1 MKRQPTT
8 LRRSASVGDVRFHY
22 LFVKRCDSQNLCFFD
37 FHFDRGV
44 LARKGCV
51 INHLSSWS
59 FFLSFLCEVLA
70 LLLSRVTRS
79 QLHAPVTRLSQLSRK
94 MLKIAPR
101 MFSGSR
107 LRSKVT
113 RWQERGV
120 LKHLEANI
128 YSSRS

>member
-1 MKRQPTT
+1 MVV
-8 LRRSASVGDVRFHY
+8 LSIIYLVGH
-22 LFVKRCDSQNLCFFD
+22 FF
-37 FHFDRGV
+37 
-44 LARKGCV
+44 
-51 INHLSSWS
+51 S
-59 FFLSFLCEVLA
+59 FFLCEVLA
-70 LLLSRVTRS
+70 LLFSRVTRS

-113 RWQERGV
+113 RWQEKGV
-120 LKHLEANI
+120 LKHFEENI

>member
-1 MKRQPTT
+1 MVV
-8 LRRSASVGDVRFHY
+8 LSIIYLVGH
-22 LFVKRCDSQNLCFFD
+22 FF
-37 FHFDRGV
+37 
-44 LARKGCV
+44 
-51 INHLSSWS
+51 S
-59 FFLSFLCEVLA
+59 FFLCEVLA

-101 MFSGSR
+101 MFSESR